1 MAGVS
6 LRDLFQE
13 GAILGVAVG
22 QSFID
27 SNIGDATQTSLEAF
41 YNYPLSQN
49 IRITPSVQVITNAGN
64 QDSNGDVVTCTLRT
78 VFSF

>member
-1 MAGVS
+1 MF
-6 LRDLFQE
+6 LFQT
-13 GAILGVAVG
+13 GAIFGVAVG
-22 QSFID
+22 QPFID
-27 SNIGDATQTSLEAF
+27 SNIGNATQMSLEAF

-64 QDSNGDVVTCTLRT
+64 QDSNGDIVTSTLRT